1 LAGKRYGMYGFHSL
15 LHTKE
20 DLAKDIAVYYGMI
33 SMMDKYIGK
42 ILDKLRELELEE
54 NTLVIFTTDHGHF
67 FGHHGLVAKGA
78 FHYEG
83 LIKIPFIARLPGQ
96 IPAGTSSDALLSL
109 VDLAP
114 TFLSFAGIPVPR
126 TMTGLDQSQVLKEG
140 EPVRDHVIVENR
152 HEPTSIHVK
161 TYVDERYKLTV
172 YYNQPYGELFDLA
185 SDPGKFIT
193 CGQNLKHKS

>member
-1 LAGKRYGMYGFHSL
+1 MYGFHSL

-114 TFLSFAGIPVPR
+114 TFLSFCR
-126 TMTGLDQSQVLKEG
+126 HSCSQNHDGLDQSQVLKE
-140 EPVRDHVIVENR
+140 ESLSAITYLWKIVTNPHPSTLR
-152 HEPTSIHVK
+152 HMLMKGISSLSTAISPMESSST
-161 TYVDERYKLTV
+161 
-172 YYNQPYGELFDLA
+172 
-185 SDPGKFIT
+185 
-193 CGQNLKHKS
+193 